1 MLTTLKLEQFKNFKK
16 AALQLGPLTVL
27 IGVNASGKSNIRDA
41 FRFLHGI
48 ARGYNLAEIMGEKYL
63 EGGVLQW
70 RGIRGGR
77 NEAAYRQSDT
87 FSLEIDFEIS
97 NPRILSLSPDKA
109 TYSIVVAPGTELSS
123 PRVVRESLYVIRES
137 LGVMGNSSEMI
148 FDSHPTHNP
157 PDQKDTQHIIVK
169 IPRGGKY
176 RRGTEPGHIETFIA
190 YQPVLTQISER
201 VSGLRKDRV
210 ALEAIYYI
218 NETIRA
224 FNSMQ
229 FLDLNPDAMRLPS
242 LPGQII
248 LGDRGENLSSVLQ
261 AICEDPQQK
270 KALIEWVRELTP
282 MDATDFRFIA
292 DQTGRILV
300 NLVEESG
307 QVTSAYSA
315 SDGTLRFLTMI
326 AALLGP
332 KPARFYFFEEF
343 ENGLHPARL
352 HLLLQLVERRTSEGA
367 IQMVA
372 TTHSPQLLRF
382 LSLETVKHASLVY
395 RQAESS
401 DARIRR
407 IMDIAPIQDIIKKQD
422 LARLHESGWFE
433 DAMTFLDGAETRD

>member
-16 AALQLGPLTVL
+16 TDLQLGPLTVL

-48 ARGYNLAEIMGEKYL
+48 ARGYNLAEVMGEKYL

-87 FSLEIDFEIS
+87 FTLGIDFEIS
-97 NPRILSLSPDKA
+97 KPRIIRTLFPDKA
-109 TYSIVVAPGTELSS
+109 TYSIVIAPGTKLSS
-123 PRVVRESLYVIRES
+123 PRVLRESLYVTGRF
-137 LGVMGNSSEMI
+137 GNSSKMI
-148 FDSHPTHNP
+148 FDSHPVHNL
-157 PDQKDTQHIIVK
+157 PDQRDPQHIVVR
-169 IPRGGKY
+169 IPTGGKY
-176 RRGTEPGHIETFIA
+176 RRGHTETFIA

-201 VSGLRKDRV
+201 ISGLRKDRV
-210 ALEAIYYI
+210 ALEAVDYV

-229 FLDLNPDAMRLPS
+229 FLDLSPDAMRLPS

-382 LSLETVKHASLVY
+382 LSLEAVKHASLVY

-401 DARIRR
+401 DARISR

-433 DAMTFLDGAETRD
+433 DAMIFLDGAETRD